1 MKYEKKVVFCQ
12 FEPFGEVKTMYFVRQ
27 KKHWWS
33 RWKYIKEN
41 DYNDVSSNCG
51 CKVSQFNDNDKINK
65 SVFKRHFKLLLSP
78 DVY

>member
-33 RWKYIKEN
+33 RWKIIEENGIPRLFTPEGILEFKNIKQHG
-41 DYNDVSSNCG
+41 VP
-51 CKVSQFNDNDKINK
+51 
-65 SVFKRHFKLLLSP
+65 LLLSSEEISKFKNLQQ
-78 DVY
+78 

>member
-33 RWKYIKEN
+33 RWKIIKGNGIPRLFTPEEIKN
-41 DYNDVSSNCG
+41 
-51 CKVSQFNDNDKINK
+51 F
-65 SVFKRHFKLLLSP
+65 
-78 DVY
+78 

>member
-33 RWKYIKEN
+33 RWKFIEEDGVPQLFTSEEISK
-41 DYNDVSSNCG
+41 
-51 CKVSQFNDNDKINK
+51 F
-65 SVFKRHFKLLLSP
+65 
-78 DVY
+78 